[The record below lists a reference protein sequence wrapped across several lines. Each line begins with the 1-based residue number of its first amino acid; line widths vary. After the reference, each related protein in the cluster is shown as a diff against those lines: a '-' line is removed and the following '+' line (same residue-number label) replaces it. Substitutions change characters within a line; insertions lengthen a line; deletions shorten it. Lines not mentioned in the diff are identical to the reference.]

1 MSVAFSR
8 RSWSA
13 AKLGLGALLVVAV
26 IFGVFKYSTWSATSR
41 SPQVRKIAYQP
52 RKAMDTGGFNALL
65 PMLRRWAPTAS
76 LEEIS
81 NSFRGAGHANIA
93 QLDKILTQPELP
105 DERRILYLLIKASLY
120 NYEAEPAK
128 ALEVLAEA
136 RSWLQGRDAIAA
148 QWLYSVIYF
157 EGVTA
162 LRRGENDNCIACRGE
177 SSCIFPISPAAV
189 HTNPFGSRLAIKHFT
204 EYLSEFPDDL
214 GVRWL
219 LNLAHMT
226 LAEYPDHVEPRFLLK
241 FDRIDQSDFGIG
253 RFRDVGHEAGVDRFN
268 QAGGAIMDD
277 FDADGLLDLA
287 VTSLDPT
294 MAMAFYRNRGDGTFE
309 DRSEQA
315 GVAGQLG
322 GLVCYQTDY
331 NNDGRLDIFIPRGAW
346 FPYPIRPS
354 LLRNDG
360 GCRFSD
366 VTAEAGLLDP
376 VNSNAAAWADYD
388 NDGWLD
394 LFVACEKQPNRLY
407 RNRRDGTFEEVAAR
421 AGVDGKDQKFYKGCA
436 WIDFDNDRFCDLFVN
451 CMSGLARLYRNNR
464 DGTFSNVSGD
474 LAIDG
479 PRGGFSCWAWDYD
492 NDGWQDIF
500 ATSYDRSLTDVVRGM
515 LGQTHTRSSNR
526 LFRNIRGRRFEDK
539 TAEAGLDMVFA
550 AMGSNFGDFDNDG
563 WLDMY
568 LGTGDPDPGTL
579 VPNRMLRST
588 TGQRFAE
595 ITACSGTGHLQKG
608 HAVSCAD
615 WDNDG
620 DLDIFIQTGG
630 AINGDKYHN
639 ILFQNPGQGNNWLKL
654 KLVGKKTN
662 RAAIGA
668 RIKVVTDAE
677 KPLSIYRHV
686 SSGSSFG
693 ANPLEQTIG
702 LGKAKRVALLQI
714 DWPASGSTQIYRD
727 IPANSRIEITEFD
740 RAYRTLAIAAIPV
753 SRAREADRSPR
764 P

>member
-1 MSVAFSR
+1 MSLASGR
-8 RSWSA
+8 RLWSIA
-13 AKLGLGALLVVAV
+13 QLGLALLLVGSAMVAAL
-26 IFGVFKYSTWSATSR
+26 KYSIGSAT
-41 SPQVRKIAYQP
+41 PKEAPVRKVAYQP
-52 RKAMDTGGFNALL
+52 RKPMDTGGFTALL
-65 PMLRRWAPTAS
+65 PRLSRWPQAAS
-76 LEEIS
+76 LEEVS

-93 QLDKILTQPELP
+93 QLDKILAHPELP
-105 DERRILYLLIKASLY
+105 DERKIVYLLMKAALH

-128 ALEVLAEA
+128 AADVLAEV
-136 RSWLQGRDAIAA
+136 RSWLAGKDALAA
-148 QWLYSVIYF
+148 QWLYSVVYF

-177 SSCIFPISPAAV
+177 SSCIYPILPAAV
-189 HTNPFGSRLAIKHFT
+189 HTNPTGSRLAIKHFT

-214 GVRWL
+214 GVQWL

-226 LAEYPDHVEPRFLLK
+226 LAEYPGRVEPRFLLK
-241 FDRIDQSDFGIG
+241 LDGFDKPQFGIG
-253 RFRDVGHEAGVDRFN
+253 RFRDIGHGAGVDRFN

-277 FDADGLLDLA
+277 FDGDGLFDLA

-309 DRSEQA
+309 DLSKRA
-315 GVAGQLG
+315 GVTGQLG

-331 NNDGRLDIFIPRGAW
+331 NNDGRLDILIPRGAW

-360 GCRFSD
+360 DCHFTD
-366 VTAEAGLLDP
+366 VTFEAGLLDP

-407 RNRRDGTFEEVAAR
+407 HNRGNGTFEEVAVK
-421 AGVDGKDQKFYKGCA
+421 AGVDGKDQEFYKGCA

-474 LAIDG
+474 LEIDG
-479 PRGGFSCWAWDYD
+479 PRGGFSCWAWDFD
-492 NDGWQDIF
+492 NDGWLDIF
-500 ATSYDRSLTDVVRGM
+500 ATSYDRSLSDVVRGM
-515 LGQTHTRSSNR
+515 LGQTHTRCSNR
-526 LFRNIRGRRFEDK
+526 LFRNSHGRRFEDR
-539 TAEAGLDMVFA
+539 TSAAGLDMVFA

-568 LGTGDPDPGTL
+568 LGTGDTDPGTL
-579 VPNRMLRST
+579 VPNRMFRSLA
-588 TGQRFAE
+588 GQRFAE

-620 DLDIFIQTGG
+620 DLDIFIQMGG

-639 ILFQNPGQGNNWLKL
+639 VLFDNPGQGNNWLTL
-654 KLVGKKTN
+654 KLTGKKTN

-668 RIKVVTDAE
+668 RIKVVTDGD
-677 KPLSIYRHV
+677 KPLAIYRHV

-702 LGKAKRVALLQI
+702 LGKAKRVALIQI
-714 DWPASGSTQIYRD
+714 DWPASGTTQVFRNV
-727 IPANSRIEITEFD
+727 AVNQRIAVTEFD
-740 RAYRTLAIAAIPV
+740 DNLTPLA
-753 SRAREADRSPR
+753 RGARR
-764 P
+764 